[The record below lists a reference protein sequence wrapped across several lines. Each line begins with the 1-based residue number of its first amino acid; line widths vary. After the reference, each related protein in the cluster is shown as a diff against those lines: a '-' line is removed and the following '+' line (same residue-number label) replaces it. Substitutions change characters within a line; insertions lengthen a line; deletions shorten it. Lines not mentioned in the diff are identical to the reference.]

1 MVLWQTL
8 DRATVTCSHDSSSSS
23 SVMNRKQHSLSDA
36 LRRLLF

>member
-8 DRATVTCSHDSSSSS
+8 DRATVTCSHDSSS

>member
-8 DRATVTCSHDSSSSS
+8 DRATVTCSHDSSSS